1 MNPRD
6 LSARL
11 SAARA
16 EVEARGETFYPGP
29 SRVHLASFPPKERWD
44 DWVELDSKAWPERVE
59 KRYALV
65 PTTCFNCESACGL
78 LAYVDKDTN
87 QVRKFEG
94 NPEHPGSR
102 GRNCAKGPA
111 TLNQITDPDRILHP
125 LRRAGKRGE
134 GRWEQVTWDEAL
146 DDVAGRIRSAIQ
158 EGRRNEV
165 MYHVG
170 RPGEDGF
177 TERVLAAWG
186 VDGHNSHTN
195 ICSSGARAGYHF
207 WMGLDRPSP
216 DHANAKVILLIS
228 SHLEAGHY
236 FNPHAQR
243 VIEGKKNGAKL
254 IVMDTRLSNT
264 ATHADHWIAPYPGSE
279 AAILL
284 SVASYL
290 IRNRLYDREFVRRW
304 WNWEEFLEAGAPG
317 AAEAAGAATGP
328 HDAPG
333 ADAAFG
339 PGADAGEPSF
349 ETFERVLEQI
359 YAPYTF
365 EFAARESGVDA
376 AALEEIARVVSTAG
390 TRLSTHN
397 WRSAGSGNLGGW
409 QVARCLFML
418 NALTGSIATEGGTF
432 PSAWNKWVP
441 RPIHVPPH
449 PPAWNGINWPG
460 EFPLSMFEMS
470 FLLPHLLKDGR
481 GRLDVYFT
489 RVYNPVWTN
498 PDGFSWIEVLTD
510 PEKVGVHV
518 ALTPTW
524 SETAF
529 FADYV
534 LPMGLGSERHDV
546 HSYEQY
552 DGQWVGFRQ
561 PVLRAAQERAGS
573 GAGASAS
580 GGRPGGPAPGGAA
593 EGAARAGAAEGDTRG
608 GAAEGYARAGAPDG
622 STPRGSIR
630 DTRDVNPGEVWEE
643 NEFWIE
649 LSWRIDPDGAL
660 GIRRYFESKARPG
673 EKLGVDEYYG
683 WLFENSVPGLPEKAA
698 AEGLTALQYMRRY
711 GAFEVRSG
719 VGSLHE
725 EEVPRAELDDVKVDR
740 HGRAYTKAPA
750 TPPKNVV
757 PIPTPPG
764 DAEGRR
770 PIGVLREGRIVRGFP
785 TPTGKLEFWSRTLT
799 EWGWP
804 EYALPTYI
812 RSHVHPDNLEPGE
825 VPLISTFRLPVQIHT
840 RSGNSKWLDEIA
852 HTNPLWLHTRD
863 ARRLGV
869 RTGDLVRVETRIGHF
884 VVKAW
889 VTEGIRPGV
898 VACSHHMGRWKVG
911 DQGQRQVMATVSL
924 DHSDAAWSMKRERG
938 AHPFDSADPDTSRIW
953 WTDVGVHQN
962 LTFPVQPDPISGMH
976 CWHQAVRVEKA
987 GPGDRYGDIA
997 VDTGKARRVYQ
1008 EWLARTRPAERHS
1021 PDGSRRPY
1029 WLLRPLKPSKD
1040 AYRLP
1045 PARV

>member
-1 MNPRD
+1 VSAPKRPGDLRD
-6 LSARL
+6 LAARV

-16 EVEARGETFYPGP
+16 DVEARGETFYPGP

-111 TLNQITDPDRILHP
+111 TLNQVTDPDRILAP
-125 LRRAGKRGE
+125 LKRVGNRGE
-134 GRWEQVTWDEAL
+134 GRWEQVSWDDAL
-146 DDVAGRIRSAIQ
+146 NDIGGRIRKAIQ

-195 ICSSGARAGYHF
+195 ICSSGARAGYNF
-207 WMGLDRPSP
+207 WMGIDRPSP

-284 SVASYL
+284 AIASYL
-290 IRNRLYDREFVRRW
+290 IRERLYDREYVRRW

-317 AAEAAGAATGP
+317 SAATWEAAGGAR
-328 HDAPG
+328 DASAPAHRAPAG
-333 ADAAFG
+333 DSAFAGRG

-349 ETFERVLEQI
+349 ETFEKTLERI

-365 EFAARESGVDA
+365 EFAERESGVDRGT
-376 AALEEIARVVSTAG
+376 LEGIAKVVATAG

-432 PSAWNKWVP
+432 PNAWNKWVP
-441 RPIHVPPH
+441 RPIYVPPH
-449 PPAWNGINWPG
+449 PPVWNERNWPS
-460 EFPLSMFEMS
+460 EFPLAMFEMS
-470 FLLPHLLKDGR
+470 FLLPHLLKDGHR
-481 GRLDVYFT
+481 GKLDVYFT

-498 PDGFSWIEVLTD
+498 PDGFSWIEVLSD
-510 PEKVGVHV
+510 PEKVGLHV

-529 FADYV
+529 FADYI
-534 LPMGLGSERHDV
+534 LPMGVGSERHDI

-561 PVLRAAQERAGS
+561 PVLRAARERAGGKVS
-573 GAGASAS
+573 
-580 GGRPGGPAPGGAA
+580 
-593 EGAARAGAAEGDTRG
+593 DTR
-608 GAAEGYARAGAPDG
+608 E
-622 STPRGSIR
+622 
-630 DTRDVNPGEVWEE
+630 VNPGEVWEE

-660 GIRRYFESKARPG
+660 GVRKFFESKQRPG
-673 EKLGVDEYYG
+673 EKLGLDEYYG
-683 WLFENSVPGLPEKAA
+683 WIFENSLPGLPAKAA
-698 AEGLTALQYMRRY
+698 EEGLTPLQYMRRY
-711 GAFEVRSG
+711 GVYEVRKH
-719 VGSLHE
+719 VGRFHE
-725 EEVPRAELDDVKVDR
+725 EEVPRAELEDVKVDK
-740 HGRAYTKAPA
+740 HGRAYARSTAQ
-750 TPPKNVV
+750 PPTNVV

-804 EYALPTYI
+804 EYALPSYI
-812 RSHVHPDNLEPGE
+812 RSHIHPENLEADQ

-852 HTNPLWLHTRD
+852 HTNPLWLHTSH
-863 ARRLGV
+863 AAELGV
-869 RTGDLVRVETRIGHF
+869 RTGDLVRVETQIGYF

-898 VACSHHMGRWKVG
+898 VACSHHMGRWKIHDG
-911 DQGQRQVMATVSL
+911 GQRQVMATVHL
-924 DHSDAAWSMKRERG
+924 GHEDTRWGMKRERG
-938 AHPFDSADPDTSRIW
+938 VAPFESSDPDTGRIW

-976 CWHQAVRVEKA
+976 CWHQAVRVKKA
-987 GPGDRYGDIA
+987 QPGDSYGDIG
-997 VDTGKARRVYQ
+997 VDTRKSREVYHQ
-1008 EWLARTRPAERHS
+1008 WLERTRPAERVS

-1040 AYRLP
+1040 AYKLP